1 MEKFAFII
9 HPLSI
14 ADMEHLSPIMKYI
27 PASIIEAGLKM
38 KNLLRFLILQVSKAL
53 MQKQKAGSSV
63 VL

>member
-27 PASIIEAGLKM
+27 PASIIEAGLEDEKT
-38 KNLLRFLILQVSKAL
+38 F
-53 MQKQKAGSSV
+53 
-63 VL
+63 